1 VRFAGFWKFSLG
13 RLPIA
18 DRLGLMSSAFS
29 ALIWWAIP
37 AIALIGALGYVLW
50 ITQFKDKYE
59 TQTTRSVTAFQKFQ
73 DSFNQA
79 QVIKSDDTETDK

>member
-1 VRFAGFWKFSLG
+1 MSEIRRIFEIQPW
-13 RLPIA
+13 PIA

>member
-1 VRFAGFWKFSLG
+1 
-13 RLPIA
+13 
-18 DRLGLMSSAFS
+18 MSSAFS